1 MEESTPHDA
10 TMDFYDE
17 VDWSRI
23 AHNAISRDEY
33 AIARQKSKKAYATF
47 LGSKD
52 QLQFYMFK
60 PLAWSA
66 YKDIRQKGLDKDTT
80 HEYIVNTSIITPK
93 MDPVVISGLDAG
105 IMLTLVQQILAV
117 SNFLKDPN
125 KSLEMILE
133 I

>member
-1 MEESTPHDA
+1 MEEEINDA
-10 TMDFYDE
+10 TMAFYDE
-17 VDWSRI
+17 VDWSKV
-23 AHNAISRDEY
+23 AHNPLTREEY

-60 PLAWSA
+60 PLPWAA
-66 YKDIRQKGLDKDTT
+66 YKDIRSKGLDKDTT
-80 HEYIVNTSIITPK
+80 HEYIINSSIIVPR
-93 MDPVVISGLDAG
+93 MDAITLANMDAG
-105 IMLTLVQQILAV
+105 IILTLAQQILAV